1 MRISVAGPG
10 IRRAEIWWTDL
21 DDTVGGEIRKS
32 RPAVIVSNDD
42 SNAILNRVQVL
53 PVTSRVR
60 RVYPSEALI
69 RINGI
74 ANKAMADQIATA
86 DKKRI
91 HRRIGRVSGDE
102 MKAIEKAIRTQL
114 AL

>member
-1 MRISVAGPG
+1 MRISVAGLA
-10 IRRAEIWWTDL
+10 IRRGEIWWTVF

-69 RINGI
+69 RIDGKP
-74 ANKAMADQIATA
+74 NKAMADQIATA

-91 HRRIGRVSGDE
+91 SRRIGRVTRDE
-102 MKAIEKAIRTQL
+102 MKAIEEAIRRQL